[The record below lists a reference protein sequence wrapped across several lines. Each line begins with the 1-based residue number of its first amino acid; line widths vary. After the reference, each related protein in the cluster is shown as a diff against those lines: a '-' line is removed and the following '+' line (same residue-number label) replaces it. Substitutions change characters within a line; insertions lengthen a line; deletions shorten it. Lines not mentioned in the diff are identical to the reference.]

1 MKTFIVILLS
11 YLIGSFSSAFFIGK
25 AFLKID
31 IREFGSGNAG
41 ATNAI
46 RVMGKKLGIAT
57 FILDVFKGMLAV
69 LIAKAILG
77 SNGGYI
83 GGVFAVI
90 GHNWPIL
97 IGFKGG
103 KGVAT
108 SLGVILMFHWPTAII
123 CVLLGMIVSLIT
135 RFVSLGSIV
144 FLTSAPIVNAIITP
158 NFNKQFFITTLI
170 LAFLAIYRHKA
181 NFQRI
186 ASGTENKFGR

>member
-1 MKTFIVILLS
+1 MKIFIVILIS
-11 YLIGSFSSAFFIGK
+11 YLIGSFSPAFFIGK
-25 AFLKID
+25 IFMKID

-57 FILDVFKGMLAV
+57 FILDVFKGILAV
-69 LIAKAILG
+69 LISRAILG
-77 SNGGYI
+77 YDGGYI
-83 GGVFAVI
+83 GGIFAVI

-108 SLGVILMFHWPTAII
+108 SLGVILILHWPTAII
-123 CVLLGMIVSLIT
+123 CVLLGFTISLIS

-144 FLTSAPIVNAIITP
+144 FLVSTPIVNAIITP
-158 NFNKQFFITTLI
+158 EFSKQFFITTLM
-170 LAFLAIYRHKA
+170 LALLAIYRHKA

>member
-1 MKTFIVILLS
+1 MRIFIAILLS
-11 YLIGSFSSAFFIGK
+11 YLIGSFSSAFIIGK
-25 AFLKID
+25 IFMKID

-46 RVMGKKLGIAT
+46 RVMGKKLGIST

-69 LIAKAILG
+69 IISRAILG
-77 SNGGYI
+77 YNGGYI
-83 GGVFAVI
+83 GAVFAVL
-90 GHNWPIL
+90 GHNWPVL

-108 SLGVILMFHWPTAII
+108 SLGVILIFHWPTAII
-123 CVLLGMIVSLIT
+123 CVLIGMTVSLIT

-144 FLTSAPIVNAIITP
+144 FLVTTPIVNAIITP
-158 NFNKQFFITTLI
+158 KFSKQFFITTLI
-170 LAFLAIYRHKA
+170 LALLAIYRHKA
-181 NFQRI
+181 NFKRI

>member
-1 MKTFIVILLS
+1 MKTLIVILLS

-25 AFLKID
+25 TFLKID

-57 FILDVFKGMLAV
+57 FVLDVFKGMLAV
-69 LIAKAILG
+69 LISRAILG
-77 SNGGYI
+77 YNGGYI
-83 GGVFAVI
+83 GGILAVI

-97 IGFKGG
+97 IGFRGG

-123 CVLLGMIVSLIT
+123 CVVLGMIVSLIT

-144 FLTSAPIVNAIITP
+144 FLSTTPIVNALITP
-158 NFNKQFFITTLI
+158 KFNKSFFITTLI
-170 LAFLAIYRHKA
+170 LALFSIYRHKA

-186 ASGTENKFGR
+186 ANGTENKFGR

>member
-144 FLTSAPIVNAIITP
+144 FLTSAPIVNAIIAP

>member
-1 MKTFIVILLS
+1 MKIFIVILLS
-11 YLIGSFSSAFFIGK
+11 YLIGSFSPAFFIGK
-25 AFLKID
+25 IFMKID

-57 FILDVFKGMLAV
+57 FILDVFKGILAV
-69 LIAKAILG
+69 LISRAILG
-77 SNGGYI
+77 YDGGYI
-83 GGVFAVI
+83 GGIFAVI

-108 SLGVILMFHWPTAII
+108 SLGVILILHWPTAII
-123 CVLLGMIVSLIT
+123 CVLLGLTISLIS

-144 FLTSAPIVNAIITP
+144 FLVSTPIVNAIITP
-158 NFNKQFFITTLI
+158 EFSKQFFITTLM
-170 LAFLAIYRHKA
+170 LALLAIYRHKA

>member
-1 MKTFIVILLS
+1 MKTVIVILLS

-25 AFLKID
+25 IFMKID

-57 FILDVFKGMLAV
+57 FILDVF
-69 LIAKAILG
+69 ISRAILG
-77 SNGGYI
+77 YNGGYI
-83 GGVFAVI
+83 GGIFAVL

-108 SLGVILMFHWPTAII
+108 SLGVILMFHWPTAIV
-123 CVLLGMIVSLIT
+123 CVLIGLSVTLIT
-135 RFVSLGSIV
+135 RFVSLGSIF
-144 FLTSAPIVNAIITP
+144 FLATTPIVNAIITP
-158 NFNKQFFITTLI
+158 EFSKQFFISTLI
-170 LAFLAIYRHKA
+170 LALLAMYRHKA
-181 NFQRI
+181 NFKRI

>member
-1 MKTFIVILLS
+1 MKTVIVILLS

-25 AFLKID
+25 IFMKID

-69 LIAKAILG
+69 LISRAILG
-77 SNGGYI
+77 YNGGYI
-83 GGVFAVI
+83 GGIFAVL

-108 SLGVILMFHWPTAII
+108 SLGVILMFHWPTAIV
-123 CVLLGMIVSLIT
+123 CVLIGLSVTLIT
-135 RFVSLGSIV
+135 RFVSLGSIF
-144 FLTSAPIVNAIITP
+144 FLATTPIVNAIITSE
-158 NFNKQFFITTLI
+158 FSKQFFISTLI
-170 LAFLAIYRHKA
+170 LALLAIYRHKA
-181 NFQRI
+181 NFKRI